1 MTSHHAYL
9 SYSNTLENAAIPL
22 QYKKQSVD
30 VCHIISD
37 RLTIDTVRDLIE
49 LAQKKPLQSVVR
61 VFVLVCSELAVE
73 AQNALLKLLEE
84 PPESAEFYVVIPKTA
99 ILLPTLLSR
108 LSVQVNTLEDAHL
121 LHSQAQEVFASF
133 LKLSIKDRMELVA
146 ERTKNKDLVWIE
158 SLISGAESYCH
169 NKKDKE
175 LISLVVYVRSK
186 LGQRGSSSKMLLEY
200 LALSVPKTAKLC

>member
-9 SYSNTLENAAIPL
+9 VYAHTLEGAVIPL

-30 VCHIISD
+30 VHHTLTD
-37 RLTIDTVRDLIE
+37 RLSIDEVRELIE
-49 LAQKKPLQSVVR
+49 LAQKKPLQSDVR

-108 LSVQVNTLEDAHL
+108 LSVQVNTIEDAHL

-146 ERTKNKDLVWIE
+146 ERTKSKDLVWIE
-158 SLISGAESYCH
+158 SLISGAEFYCH
-169 NKKDKE
+169 NKKNKE
-175 LISLVVYVRSK
+175 LISLVVYVRTK
-186 LGQRGSSSKMLLEY
+186 LGMRGSSSKMLLEH
-200 LALSVPKTAKLC
+200 LALSVPQTAKM